1 MSTVKNREVFDMAV
15 SKGNALGIVALIGAI
30 LMIVGVFMVW
40 VEFYT
45 WADLVSGT
53 LSGWEALTEDRWAE
67 LEDMATEKDYHLL
80 PGWLIGLSAVSAV
93 MFVAGHLA
101 KRRGA
106 KVVAYVIPMLFGIAL
121 IYGIKKL
128 LEQMGTHYYVL
139 HVDAGIG
146 VWAALAASIIV
157 IAVSFVSMA
166 HAATMRG
173 RKNVPVD

>member
-1 MSTVKNREVFDMAV
+1 MIYFLRLHNSMDYPGR
-15 SKGNALGIVALIGAI
+15 IVT
-30 LMIVGVFMVW
+30 IVGFIGSLLALASVFMVW

-101 KRRGA
+101 KRWGA